1 MKRSKMSLEIQ
12 ARLHDEQGHPVGEI
26 TMCET
31 DGDKT
36 EASSDYSADVLA
48 LRQHLKAAYQRWL
61 EASDEELDAGVSMA
75 LGVAMEGASDG

>member
-48 LRQHLKAAYQRWL
+48 LRQHLKAAYQHWL
-61 EASDEELDAGVSMA
+61 DADDATLDAGVSMA
-75 LGVAMEGASDG
+75 LGIATEGASDG